1 MSPENE
7 NESPEH
13 GSVEPR
19 VKWGI
24 NEWNIE
30 SGAISGTAPGQT
42 GPVPHQIGDLP
53 I

>member
-1 MSPENE
+1 MVRMSPENE

-19 VKWGI
+19 VKLEI

-30 SGAISGTAPGQT
+30 LGAKSGSP
-42 GPVPHQIGDLP
+42 
-53 I
+53 